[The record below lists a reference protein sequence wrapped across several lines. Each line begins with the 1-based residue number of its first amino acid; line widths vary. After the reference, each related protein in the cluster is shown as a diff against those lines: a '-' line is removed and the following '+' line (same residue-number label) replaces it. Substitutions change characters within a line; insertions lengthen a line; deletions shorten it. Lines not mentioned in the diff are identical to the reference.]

1 MWKRIAK
8 VFRSL
13 ATGSAFLVFFTGG
26 AIMSWLVL
34 PVVNLTLEGDRVERA
49 RKLRK
54 VISVCFRYFI
64 GYMRILRLVRFD
76 PVAVAKQLPE
86 KGPYVLVSNH
96 PTLLDVVFLHSV
108 CWNLCV
114 VVHGRYYNG
123 FSVGPLLRM
132 CNHIDAG
139 DGSALSGIDVVNA
152 AVDRLKAGD
161 SVLIFPEGTRSA
173 LDHLRPFKSGAFAI
187 ACQAGVPVVPIFIR
201 CEPRGLMKGMAWYTV
216 PDGTM
221 VYTMAVKPSIPATPY
236 EGDLKALKSDVQAV
250 FDRELAAAKQPP
262 VQPVLATT

>member
-1 MWKRIAK
+1 MWKRCAK

-34 PVVNLTLEGDRVERA
+34 PLVNLTLKGDRIERA
-49 RKLRK
+49 RTLRT
-54 VISVCFRYFI
+54 VISVCFRWFI
-64 GYMRILRLVRFD
+64 GYMRMLGLVRFD
-76 PVAVAKQLPE
+76 AAAVMRQLPE

-108 CWNLCV
+108 CPNLCV
-114 VVHGRYYNG
+114 VVHGRYYHG
-123 FSVGPLLRM
+123 FSVGPLLRL

-139 DGSALSGIDVVNA
+139 DGSALSGMDVVNA
-152 AVDRLKAGD
+152 AVERLQEGD

-173 LDHLRPFKSGAFAI
+173 LDTLRPFKSGAFAI
-187 ACQAGVPVVPIFIR
+187 ACQSGAPIVPVFIR

-221 VYTMAVKPSIPATPY
+221 VYTMAVKPPIPATPY

-250 FDRELAAAKQPP
+250 YDRELAASKKPS
-262 VQPVLATT
+262 VQPVLAAT